1 MADIKWLPDGQ
12 ETFDKV
18 IAAVPEGMRAAM
30 KPKLIEMLA
39 AKAGG
44 KKISRK
50 IVEAWV
56 KEDLPEPQRSV
67 LMAALGLD
75 RPAAKADAA
84 AVKKAAWKVKG
95 AVKNAADL
103 AKMKAAG
110 QELLAPKTLR
120 ITVSSASCGLAK
132 GAETVAAALQDA
144 VKKQKV
150 NADVVLVGS
159 NGMSWAE
166 PMVSVIKAGKPCIVY
181 GNVTADAAAGIVK
194 AAAAGKIVEDLAL
207 MRVDS
212 IKVDVTGEKIK
223 YAADKAPA
231 AALAKVKDGSKIDFF
246 KKQLKIVSRNAGI
259 IAPDRIEE
267 YIGLG
272 GYQALAK
279 ALGSMKPA
287 DVIKEVKES
296 KLRGR
301 GGAGFPAGIKWE
313 ACSKAAG
320 DKKYIVCNGSEGDP
334 EIGLHKSFLESDP
347 HMLIE
352 GMLLAGYAVGGD
364 AGYVYLNDRYVLA
377 VERVQTAIEQAE
389 KVGLLGKNILGS
401 GFSFTLK
408 VKRGG
413 GAYVCGEETALLNAL
428 EGSFA
433 EPRPRPPLPVHQGL
447 NGKPTVVNNLETLST
462 VSAIVLKGGKWFAG
476 IGTPASKGTKIVA
489 LSGNVARPCWVEV
502 AMGTVIGDI
511 ITAFAGGTASGKK
524 VKAFQ
529 TGGPSGGILPASQL
543 KLKLDYDALGK
554 AGSLLGSGGLL
565 VMDEDCDVVDVAR
578 FLTEFFL
585 EESCGKCTPCREGV
599 KRLNEI
605 VSCIADGRGT
615 KAQLA
620 LVKTMG
626 EAMSAACFCAL
637 GKTAAAPIL
646 TVMKHFPKDVNGK
659 MLKTIN

>member
-12 ETFDKV
+12 KTFDKV

-30 KPKLIEMLA
+30 QPKLTEMLA
-39 AKAGG
+39 AKAAG
-44 KKISRK
+44 KKVSK
-50 IVEAWV
+50 KVVETWV

-75 RPAAKADAA
+75 KPAAPAAK
-84 AVKKAAWKVKG
+84 VKKAVWKVKG
-95 AVKNAADL
+95 SIKNTADL
-103 AKMKAAG
+103 NTMKTAG
-110 QELLAPKTLR
+110 RDLLAPKTLR

-132 GAETVAAALQDA
+132 GAEQVAAALQA
-144 VKKQKV
+144 AAKQQKV
-150 NADVVLVGS
+150 AADVVMVGS

-166 PMVSVIKAGKPCIVY
+166 PVVSVIKAGKPAVIY
-181 GNVTADAAAGIVK
+181 GSVNPEAAADIVK
-194 AAAAGKIVEDLAL
+194 AAAAGKVAADAL
-207 MRVDS
+207 LRQDAV
-212 IKVDVTGEKIK
+212 KVDVTGEKIT
-223 YAADKAPA
+223 YASGKIPA
-231 AALAKVKDGSKIDFF
+231 ACAGLKDASKVAFF
-246 KKQLKIVSRNAGI
+246 KQQQKVVSRNAGI

-279 ALGSMKPA
+279 ALGGMKPA
-287 DVIKEVKES
+287 DVIAEVKAS

-313 ACSKAAG
+313 ACRKAVG

-347 HMLIE
+347 HILIE
-352 GMLLAGYAVGGD
+352 GMILAGYAVGAD
-364 AGYVYLNDRYVLA
+364 EGYVYLNDRYVLA
-377 VERVQTAIEQAE
+377 VERVQTAIAQAE
-389 KVGLLGKNILGS
+389 KVGLLGNNILGS

-433 EPRPRPPLPVHQGL
+433 EPRPRPPLPVHEGL
-447 NGKPTVVNNLETLST
+447 NGKPTVVNNLETLSNI
-462 VSAIVLKGGKWFAG
+462 SAIVLKGGKWFAG

-502 AMGTVIGDI
+502 PMGTVIGDI
-511 ITAFAGGTASGKK
+511 IDTFCGGTASGKK

-529 TGGPSGGILPASQL
+529 TGGPSGGILPAAKL
-543 KLKLDYDALGK
+543 KLKLDYDALNK

-605 VSCIADGRGT
+605 VTCIADGRGT

-620 LVKTMG
+620 LVKSMG
-626 EAMSAACFCAL
+626 EAMSTACFCAL

-646 TVMKHFPKDVNGK
+646 TVMKHFPRDVSGK

>member
-12 ETFDKV
+12 KTFDKV

-30 KPKLIEMLA
+30 KPKLAEMLA
-39 AKAGG
+39 AKVGS
-44 KKISRK
+44 KKVSK
-50 IVEAWV
+50 KVVEAWV

-75 RPAAKADAA
+75 KPAAAAPKA
-84 AVKKAAWKVKG
+84 KKAAWKVKG
-95 AVKNAADL
+95 SVKNAADL
-103 AKMKAAG
+103 ATMKAAG
-110 QELLAPKTLR
+110 QELLVSKTLR
-120 ITVSSASCGLAK
+120 IAVSSASCGLAK
-132 GAETVAAALQDA
+132 GAEQVVAALQA
-144 VKKQKV
+144 AAKKQKV
-150 NADVVLVGS
+150 AADVVMVGS

-166 PMVSVIKAGKPCIVY
+166 PVVSIIKAGKPAVIY
-181 GNVTADAAAGIVK
+181 GNVTSDGAADIVK
-194 AAAAGKIVEDLAL
+194 AAAAGKVAEGAL
-207 MRVDS
+207 LRQDAV
-212 IKVDVTGEKIK
+212 KVDVTGEKIA
-223 YAADKAPA
+223 YAAGKLPA
-231 AALAKVKDGSKIDFF
+231 SCSKLKDASKVAFF
-246 KKQLKIVSRNAGI
+246 KQQQKVVSRNAGI

-272 GYQALAK
+272 GYK
-279 ALGSMKPA
+279 ALVKALTEMKPGC
-287 DVIKEVKES
+287 VIGEVKAS

-313 ACSKAAG
+313 TCSKAVA

-352 GMLLAGYAVGGD
+352 GMILAGYAVGAD
-364 AGYVYLNDRYVLA
+364 EGYVYLNDRYVVA
-377 VERVQTAIEQAE
+377 VERVQTAIAQAE

-413 GAYVCGEETALLNAL
+413 GAYVCGEETALLNSL

-433 EPRPRPPLPVHQGL
+433 EPRPRPPLPVHEGL
-447 NGKPTVVNNLETLST
+447 NGKPTVVNNLETLSNI
-462 VSAIVLKGGKWFAG
+462 SAIVLKGGKWFAG
-476 IGTPASKGTKIVA
+476 IGTPSSKGTKIIA
-489 LSGNVARPCWVEV
+489 LSGNVAKPCWVELP
-502 AMGTVIGDI
+502 MGTVIGDI
-511 ITAFAGGTASGKK
+511 IDTFGGGTASGKK

-529 TGGPSGGILPASQL
+529 TGGPSGGLLPAAKL
-543 KLKLDYDALGK
+543 KLKLDYDALNK

-620 LVKTMG
+620 LVKSMG
-626 EAMSAACFCAL
+626 EGMETACFCAL
-637 GKTAAAPIL
+637 GKTAATIIL
-646 TVMKHFPKDVNGK
+646 SVMNHVSVERKAKV
-659 MLKTIN
+659 LKAFD